1 MNTHYPEWHKG
12 WWWTRYYDLI
22 IEKCGDLVFGF
33 KIKPKIYGAQTINIQ
48 TGQTVSILLFFNFK
62 KAQQFDL
69 CHLLYLFIYPLYFV
83 LSSYKCDYFRMLR
96 FTAMW
101 WSVMS
106 LRFKIMLPRL
116 DLDWQQDSILKPSLV
131 GTI

>member
-1 MNTHYPEWHKG
+1 MK
-12 WWWTRYYDLI
+12 
-22 IEKCGDLVFGF
+22 KCGDLLFGF
-33 KIKPKIYGAQTINIQ
+33 KIKPKIYGAQTNYFQTGQTVAINFQ
-48 TGQTVSILLFFNFK
+48 TGQTVSILLFFFFQ